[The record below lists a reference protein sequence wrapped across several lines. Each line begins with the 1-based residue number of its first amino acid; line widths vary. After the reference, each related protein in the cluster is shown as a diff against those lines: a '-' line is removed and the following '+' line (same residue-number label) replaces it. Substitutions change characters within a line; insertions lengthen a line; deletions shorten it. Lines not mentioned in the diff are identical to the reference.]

1 MGKRASDCSEVFK
14 RIKITAMKAII
25 VIITFIISLL
35 TANFSQAQNINWEN
49 LKNNEKHI
57 LSANTGW
64 EYSFVY
70 GFSYGYHLKIKMPI
84 ILESS
89 ISFASG
95 EVIFDDFKTKIGGQ
109 INVFQIKSFR
119 FNAAIHGIYRRYGN
133 PLVTLQNFGADASTT
148 IGYYKPKWFV
158 AGEFGFDKAIVTH
171 FKHTDIYKEVYP
183 DVKNGWFE
191 PTTGGNFNFGIQ
203 GGYSF
208 SRSDL
213 TLRAG
218 KVITEDFKTEP
229 LIPFYLQIGYS
240 YKLE

>member
-1 MGKRASDCSEVFK
+1 
-14 RIKITAMKAII
+14 MKTILLL
-25 VIITFIISLL
+25 ITFLISLFTSNL
-35 TANFSQAQNINWEN
+35 LHAQNINWEN
-49 LKNNEKHI
+49 LKSEERHI
-57 LSANTGW
+57 LNVNSGW
-64 EYSFVY
+64 EYSFIY
-70 GFSYGYHLKIKMPI
+70 GVSYGYHLKTQMPI

-89 ISFASG
+89 FYLASG

-109 INVFQIKSFR
+109 INIYQIESFR
-119 FNAAIHGIYRRYGN
+119 FNAAIHAIYRHYAN
-133 PLVTLQNFGADASTT
+133 PLVTLQNFGADASAT

-158 AGEFGFDKAIVTH
+158 AGEFGFDQAIVTH
-171 FKHTDIYKEVYP
+171 FRHTDIYKEVYP

-203 GGYSF
+203 TGYSF

-240 YKLE
+240 YKLD

>member
-1 MGKRASDCSEVFK
+1 
-14 RIKITAMKAII
+14 MKALLLF
-25 VIITFIISLL
+25 VTFLISLFTSNIL
-35 TANFSQAQNINWEN
+35 QAQNTNWKN
-49 LKNNEKHI
+49 LKNEEKHI
-57 LSANTGW
+57 LNVNAGW
-64 EYSFVY
+64 EYSFTY
-70 GFSYGYHLKIKMPI
+70 GFGYGYHLKTKLPI

-89 ISFASG
+89 FSLASG

-109 INVFQIKSFR
+109 INFYHTENFY
-119 FNAAIHGIYRRYGN
+119 FNAALHGIYRRYGN

-148 IGYYKPKWFV
+148 IGYYKPKWFI

-171 FKHTDIYKEVYP
+171 FKHTAIYKDVYP

-208 SRSDL
+208 NRSDL
-213 TLRAG
+213 ILRAG
-218 KVITEDFKTEP
+218 KVMNEDFKSTP
-229 LIPFYLQIGYS
+229 LIPFYLQLGYS

>member
-1 MGKRASDCSEVFK
+1 MGKCASDCPELFK
-14 RIKITAMKAII
+14 LFKITAMKTI
-25 VIITFIISLL
+25 VVFITFLLSLF
-35 TANFSQAQNINWEN
+35 TSHFSQAQTVNWEN
-49 LKNNEKHI
+49 LKSDKKHI
-57 LSANTGW
+57 LNINAGW

-70 GFSYGYHLKIKMPI
+70 GLSYGYHLKTELPI
-84 ILESS
+84 IIESS

-95 EVIFDDFKTKIGGQ
+95 EIIFDDFKTKIGGQ
-109 INVFQIKSFR
+109 INFYQIDNFR

-133 PLVTLQNFGADASTT
+133 PLVTLQNFGADASLT

-158 AGEFGFDKAIVTH
+158 AGEFGFDQAIVTH
-171 FKHTDIYKEVYP
+171 FKHSDIYKEVYP
-183 DVKNGWFE
+183 DVKNGWLE

-218 KVITEDFKTEP
+218 KVMTQDFETAP
-229 LIPFYLQIGYS
+229 LIPFYVQLGYS

>member
-1 MGKRASDCSEVFK
+1 
-14 RIKITAMKAII
+14 MKAI
-25 VIITFIISLL
+25 VVLITFLFSLFASNIL
-35 TANFSQAQNINWEN
+35 QAQTINWEN
-49 LKNNEKHI
+49 LKTEEKHI
-57 LSANTGW
+57 LSVNAGW
-64 EYSFVY
+64 DYSFVY
-70 GFSYGYHLKIKMPI
+70 GFGYGYHLKTEMPI

-89 ISFASG
+89 FSFASG

-109 INVFQIKSFR
+109 INVYQFNNFH
-119 FNAAIHGIYRRYGN
+119 FNAAIHAIYRRYGN
-133 PLVTLQNFGADASTT
+133 PLVTLQNFGAAASTT

-158 AGEFGFDKAIVTH
+158 AGEFGFDQAIVTH
-171 FKHTDIYKEVYP
+171 FQHSEIYKEVYP

-208 SRSDL
+208 AKSDL

-218 KVITEDFKTEP
+218 KVMTEDFETTP

-240 YKLE
+240 YKLD